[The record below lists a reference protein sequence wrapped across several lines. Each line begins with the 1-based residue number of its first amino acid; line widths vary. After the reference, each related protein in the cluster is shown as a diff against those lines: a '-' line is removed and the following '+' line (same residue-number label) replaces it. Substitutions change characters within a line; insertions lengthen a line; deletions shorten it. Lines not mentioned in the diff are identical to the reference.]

1 MKMILSVTTPREQQ
15 NRNIPLYLI
24 QVSNSFSSTN
34 VSLVNIKVASVTEI
48 NHTYHKT
55 SNDQTIFTKRL

>member
-15 NRNIPLYLI
+15 NLNIPLYLI

-34 VSLVNIKVASVTEI
+34 VSLVNIKLKMFYI
-48 NHTYHKT
+48 
-55 SNDQTIFTKRL
+55 